1 MTLPELQRL
10 WAFLN
15 TVAANVGAKKDE
27 YVEKLSFI
35 VLKIA
40 SARGNV
46 VHEVFFLKH

>member
-10 WAFLN
+10 WEFLN
-15 TVAANVGAKKDE
+15 TVAANVGAKEDA

-35 VLKIA
+35 VLNIA
-40 SARGNV
+40 SARENV